1 MSSWEQLHQTLIRI
15 TGSEQQIE
23 CEHEVPRQLAL
34 REGSAHPLRQRSSQS
49 LAGGRF
55 SLNEHPLKVQLQR
68 PAHWQLDVP
77 IDNHWKPT
85 DMPQPY
91 LGSSRRLVIAFDVG
105 TTFSGSSYCFLEP
118 GEVPKIYSVT
128 R

>member
-15 TGSEQQIE
+15 TGLEQQIE
-23 CEHEVPRQLAL
+23 YDHEVPRQLCSIERWQCTPAKTAQL
-34 REGSAHPLRQRSSQS
+34 SVFSGRQILSERTST
-49 LAGGRF
+49 
-55 SLNEHPLKVQLQR
+55 EVQLQR
-68 PAHWQLDVP
+68 PAQLEVP